1 MNRPRHLANLLL
13 IAAFAAVQLLATA
26 PLLHPFC
33 NPLGLLIQGPAS
45 SAVHTPEGTAGRAAE
60 ECPICM
66 VSGLAAVLAP
76 RLAVSAPAA
85 HSAKPLPPTVADLFS
100 RAGEDLRSRAPPA
113 V

>member
-26 PLLHPFC
+26 PLLHPNC
-33 NPLGLLIQGPAS
+33 NPLALLTQGSAPAN
-45 SAVHTPEGTAGRAAE
+45 VHTPEGTAGRTAE

-76 RLAVSAPAA
+76 RLAVSAPAVHA
-85 HSAKPLPPTVADLFS
+85 IRPLPPAVADLRS
-100 RAGEDLRSRAPPA
+100 PAGENLRSRAPPSA
-113 V
+113 